1 MIIRTFVLVTILVV
15 VIVLAVMAWQWFRTR
30 AAQQALRDNPPD
42 RVALLIRLPKEAER
56 SNVKMARF
64 YARLER
70 LTSHN
75 PELIATN
82 QNVVSA
88 ALVGTGAGQSQAPI
102 VRFIM
107 WVPREMNDRI
117 QMELQECYEG
127 QAQITELPVDEDPLT
142 HWAEKHKEYMA
153 WEAQQQQEQEAQD
166 SRPPLQSGFED

>member
-1 MIIRTFVLVTILVV
+1 MIIRTLILGILLVV
-15 VIVLAVMAWQWFRTR
+15 FLTLAVMAWQWVRTR
-30 AAQQALRDNPPD
+30 RAQQALRDNPPE
-42 RVALLIRLPKEAER
+42 RVALLVRLPKEAER

-75 PELIATN
+75 PESIPTN

-88 ALVGTGAGQSQAPI
+88 ALVGTGAGQSQAPV

-107 WVPREMNDRI
+107 WVPRDMNDRI

-127 QAQITELPVDEDPLT
+127 QAQITELPIEEDPLT

-153 WEAQQQQEQEAQD
+153 WEALQQEA
-166 SRPPLQSGFED
+166 LQQGDEGS